1 MNQVAAIYDAD
12 RPKAADL
19 SSWMLSRGITSMTTE
34 DIASLLGI
42 PTSQV
47 RVRLAPQRRAGAIAS
62 PARGLWVPVPPE
74 RSVWGA
80 PEPGAYIDDMMA
92 HLGCGY
98 YVGWLSAASLHGASH
113 QAAQEF
119 QVATS
124 KAVPDRRVGRSSL
137 RFLARSRIDAVPVVR
152 MAVAGSLARVST
164 VGATMLDVAEDLAVT
179 GGLDNAATVIAEL
192 SWEGGGFL
200 PDVLAAV
207 PAHSAAAVRRLGW
220 ILENVAGAGGLD
232 GLANVA
238 VERGGSPSYL
248 SPTSPKVGTLDSR
261 WNIILNKEVD
271 PDI

>member
-1 MNQVAAIYDAD
+1 MNQIAATYDAD

-34 DIASLLGI
+34 DI
-42 PTSQV
+42 
-47 RVRLAPQRRAGAIAS
+47 
-62 PARGLWVPVPPE
+62 
-74 RSVWGA
+74 
-80 PEPGAYIDDMMA
+80 
-92 HLGCGY
+92 
-98 YVGWLSAASLHGASH
+98 ASLHGASH

-164 VGATMLDVAEDLAVT
+164 VGATMLDVAEDLAV
-179 GGLDNAATVIAEL
+179 
-192 SWEGGGFL
+192 
-200 PDVLAAV
+200 
-207 PAHSAAAVRRLGW
+207 
-220 ILENVAGAGGLD
+220 AGGLD

-248 SPTSPKVGTLDSR
+248 SPTSPKAGTLDSR
-261 WNIILNKEVD
+261 WNIILNKEID

>member
-1 MNQVAAIYDAD
+1 MNQIASVHTAD
-12 RPKAADL
+12 RPKASDL
-19 SSWMLSRGITSMTTE
+19 SSWLLSRGVTSMTTG
-34 DIASLLGI
+34 DIAALLGI
-42 PTSQV
+42 PPSQV
-47 RVRLAPQRRAGAIAS
+47 RVRLAPQRRAGAIVS

-74 RSVWGA
+74 RSAWGA

-92 HLGCGY
+92 HLDCGY
-98 YVGWLSAASLHGASH
+98 YVGWLSAASLHGAAH

-137 RFLARSRIDAVPVVR
+137 RFLARSRIDAVPVAR
-152 MAVAGSLARVST
+152 MAFAGSLVRVST
-164 VGATMLDVAEDLAVT
+164 VGATMLDVAEDLAVA

-200 PDVLAAV
+200 PDVTAAAPV
-207 PAHSAAAVRRLGW
+207 HSAAAVRRLGW

-232 GLANVA
+232 GLARIA
-238 VERGGSPSYL
+238 KERGESPSYL
-248 SPTSPKVGTLDSR
+248 SPTSPKAGALDPR

-271 PDI
+271 PDV